1 MLPGRVA
8 TRRLRYFWR
17 GKADHLTGLRCPQNP
32 GQEKNDPTLDQPE
45 PKKCCFVAGGV
56 NHRPNW
62 NDSQRR
68 AGTVT
73 CRGKTDGQTAPIGKP
88 FDSLTDTSGV
98 YGSASGAPDH
108 RTEIQH
114 FKRLRISIDNPAGRN
129 QEAAGRD
136 DQLGPASLAEAV
148 DNPTMDRRQPGL
160 ERDEDTKREL
170 DRRDRPAMGLVDG
183 VNEKRPTVLQVGDQ
197 YHAQDAANE
206 LSPACCCNCARS
218 GFNSCCR
225 HSFLPGDRSAA
236 TPRRFVCRMQS
247 GLISQSCH

>member
-1 MLPGRVA
+1 MLPWACSYAPSAVLLARQGRPSHRAQVPA
-8 TRRLRYFWR
+8 EPR
-17 GKADHLTGLRCPQNP
+17 P
-32 GQEKNDPTLDQPE
+32 GEKRSHPGPARTN
-45 PKKCCFVAGGV
+45 
-56 NHRPNW
+56 PNW

-98 YGSASGAPDH
+98 YRSASGAPDH

-129 QEAAGRD
+129 QDAAGRD

-183 VNEKRPTVLQVGDQ
+183 V
-197 YHAQDAANE
+197 
-206 LSPACCCNCARS
+206 
-218 GFNSCCR
+218 
-225 HSFLPGDRSAA
+225 
-236 TPRRFVCRMQS
+236 
-247 GLISQSCH
+247 